1 MEIYPDPK
9 SGKWKSEIVSRF
21 DAAQP
26 GFIPAWRKDHPAQKM
41 LMRLR
46 INDMIHFGDTDE
58 IFRIQK
64 MSGSKLA
71 MAPHTEA
78 NADARHRDK
87 EDPFKFL
94 NIAPSKLQTRGA
106 VKIHISPTGLISE
119 GR

>member
-1 MEIYPDPK
+1 MGFRTKENYTIWDWSRTKIYQQM
-9 SGKWKSEIVSRF
+9 W
-21 DAAQP
+21 
-26 GFIPAWRKDHPAQKM
+26 WRKDYPAQKM

-119 GR
+119 GRWTD